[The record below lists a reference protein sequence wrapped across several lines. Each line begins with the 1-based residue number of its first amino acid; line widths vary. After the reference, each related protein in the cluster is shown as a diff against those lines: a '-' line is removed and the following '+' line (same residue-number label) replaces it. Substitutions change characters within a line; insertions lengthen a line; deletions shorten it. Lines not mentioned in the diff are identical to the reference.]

1 MQEVNITDKM
11 LKEEEERGKH
21 HQQNIERGRREVNIT
36 DKMLKEE
43 EERGKHHRQN
53 VERGRRER

>member
-36 DKMLKEE
+36 GKTLKAEG
-43 EERGKHHRQN
+43 ERGMH
-53 VERGRRER
+53 